1 LTGKAD
7 LSAYAL
13 KTISPNTTFTYAGM
27 NWNLTSVTSSLSAG
41 GKQADSG
48 KRYIVVNLKLSN
60 PTSNTYYFNA
70 NNVVRLQGGG
80 VTNAPADSSG
90 AYVVQAG
97 ATDQTAT
104 VTFLMPQ
111 NASPLTLIMLAQSD
125 VTPPVSQYTTSFQI

>member
-1 LTGKAD
+1 
-7 LSAYAL
+7 
-13 KTISPNTTFTYAGM
+13 
-27 NWNLTSVTSSLSAG
+27 
-41 GKQADSG
+41 KQADSG

-70 NNVVRLQGGG
+70 NNVARLQGGG
-80 VTNAPADSSG
+80 VTNAPTDSSG

-97 ATDQTAT
+97 AADQTST